1 MIDID
6 HRRVL
11 LVNGSPRKNGNTD
24 RLLHE
29 IERAL
34 SERGVATSFAALR
47 DYSIHSCT
55 GCERCRVDETCTEF
69 YDGMHL
75 LYPLIEQAAGL
86 VVGSPTYN
94 YNITPEMKCFIDR
107 FYPYF
112 HFGKE
117 RPGPYSSRLAGA
129 GRKLVTVG
137 VCEQKEESEMRFT
150 MPAMSDAFS
159 AIGYEVVEELAVLG
173 HFAKGSV
180 ARDEGAHARAAR
192 AGAALA
198 DALQLD
204 AAGPPE

>member
-6 HRRVL
+6 HRSVL
-11 LVNGSPRKNGNTD
+11 LVSGSPRKNGNTD

-34 SERGVATSFAALR
+34 GERGVATTFAALR

-75 LYPLIEQAAGL
+75 LYPLIEQSGGL

-112 HFGKE
+112 DFTNP
-117 RPGPYSSRLAGA
+117 RPGPYSSRLADQ
-129 GRKLVTVG
+129 GRKLVVVG
-137 VCEQKEESEMRFT
+137 VCEQKEASEMGYT
-150 MPAMSDAFS
+150 MPAMSDAFRVL
-159 AIGYEVVEELAVLG
+159 GYEIAAELPVTG
-173 HFAKGSV
+173 HFAMGSV
-180 ARDEGAHARAAR
+180 KKDTVILDKAFQTGKQ
-192 AGAALA
+192 LA
-198 DALQLD
+198 EALQ
-204 AAGPPE
+204 EQE